1 MTFCYGHELKPK
13 QGFANDNHSISYGVK
28 EQTVPAM
35 KNMARKLEKST
46 KKKAKDDGLVISM
59 QHFRQHSY
67 TVHVLTKSGKEI
79 LSAFKLSLLILI
91 ILSLLLQYSLFQTRV
106 LSLFG
111 YTRRKVF
118 AKGLIGRSGDC

>member
-13 QGFANDNHSISYGVK
+13 QGFANDNHSISYCVK

-91 ILSLLLQYSLFQTRV
+91 ILSLLLQYSLF
-106 LSLFG
+106 
-111 YTRRKVF
+111 
-118 AKGLIGRSGDC
+118 